1 MRIARGG
8 KKGTTSGRGTKGQK
22 SRAGHNIRPAERD
35 MIKKMP
41 KLRGYR
47 FKGAAG
53 KENTI
58 VNLKSLEAKFTGGDT
73 VTPAVLLEKGIIS
86 RKSGRLP
93 AVKILGSGE
102 LKKKLF
108 FKECLVSGSAKESIK
123 KAGGKIM

>member
-1 MRIARGG
+1 
-8 KKGTTSGRGTKGQK
+8 
-22 SRAGHNIRPAERD
+22 
-35 MIKKMP
+35 MP

-53 KENTI
+53 KENAV

-108 FKECLVSGSAKESIK
+108 FKECLVSGSAKESIEK
-123 KAGGKIM
+123 SGGKIM